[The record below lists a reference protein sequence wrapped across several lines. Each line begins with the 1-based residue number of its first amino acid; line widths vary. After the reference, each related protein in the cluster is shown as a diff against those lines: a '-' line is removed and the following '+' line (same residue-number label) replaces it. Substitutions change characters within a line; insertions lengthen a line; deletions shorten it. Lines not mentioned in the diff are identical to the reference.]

1 MTELGK
7 ASNSLKAVQAE
18 KKSRDD
24 LVKQKDDHVKNISAY
39 NEQRIKLNSNVKQLE
54 AEVGP
59 IKYLAQMVYGNADN
73 DQLEKAVRLL
83 ISLIVLLF
91 DPLAVILLIASN
103 VGFKNK
109 NSLTKT
115 KKHEILTL
123 DDGIFE
129 EKNIKDGEF

>member
-1 MTELGK
+1 
-7 ASNSLKAVQAE
+7 
-18 KKSRDD
+18 
-24 LVKQKDDHVKNISAY
+24 
-39 NEQRIKLNSNVKQLE
+39 
-54 AEVGP
+54 
-59 IKYLAQMVYGNADN
+59 MVYGNADN